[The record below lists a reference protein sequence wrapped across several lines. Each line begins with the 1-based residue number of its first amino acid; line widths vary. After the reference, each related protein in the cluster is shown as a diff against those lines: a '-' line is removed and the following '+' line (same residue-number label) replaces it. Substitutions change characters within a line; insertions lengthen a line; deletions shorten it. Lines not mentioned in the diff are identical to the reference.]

1 MYIDNNWFLSLH
13 ADISNPKVYTH
24 TIAGQTF
31 WDTDHLVLVRHK
43 NEIKTLHR
51 KELGKTMLVIRQ
63 SRNVWHTILPTN
75 YNMLTLFSSYDE
87 NNASEYFFFP
97 KINGEKLRHIAEKLD
112 MIDIIDENKWRFNI
126 TQTSTEEDN
135 LLYRLFIL
143 YTISGKSLIKGSA
156 LSSLKIQI
164 SIPTPFFSRKDIL
177 DGLIQELQLLGYL
190 IAGYFIQQPNGWTYE
205 INTSDYDI
213 LDYIRQHD
221 KSLASVEK
229 IVTKETA
236 DQVSIILANQY
247 PESKNI
253 IGTWWIKLFEV
264 K

>member
-24 TIAGQTF
+24 TIAGQIF

-43 NEIKTLHR
+43 NEIKTFHR
-51 KELGKTMLVIRQ
+51 KDLGETMLVIRQ
-63 SRNVWHTILPTN
+63 SHNFWHTIVTNN
-75 YNMLTLFSSYDE
+75 YNMLMLFSGYDE

-97 KINGEKLRHIAEKLD
+97 KINGEKLRHIAGKLD

-143 YTISGKSLIKGSA
+143 YTISGKSLIKWSA
-156 LSSLKIQI
+156 LSSLKVQI
-164 SIPTPFFSRKDIL
+164 SIPTPFFSRKEIL
-177 DGLIQELQLLGYL
+177 DRLIQEFQLLGYL

-236 DQVSIILANQY
+236 DQVSIILENQY

-253 IGTWWIKLFEV
+253 ISTWWIKLFEV

>member
-1 MYIDNNWFLSLH
+1 MYIDNNWFLSLDS
-13 ADISNPKVYTH
+13 DINNPRVYTH

-51 KELGKTMLVIRQ
+51 KDLGKTMLVIRQ
-63 SRNVWHTILPTN
+63 SRSFWNTILPTN
-75 YNMLTLFSSYDE
+75 YNILTLFSGYDE
-87 NNASEYFFFP
+87 HTGSEYFFFP
-97 KINGEKLRHIAEKLD
+97 KVNGEKLQHVAQTIG
-112 MIDIIDENKWRFNI
+112 NI
-126 TQTSTEEDN
+126 TILNHTKWWFQINKQVDEEDN
-135 LLYRLFIL
+135 LLYKLFIL
-143 YTISGKSLIKGSA
+143 YTISGKSLIKWSA
-156 LSSLKIQI
+156 LSSVKIQI

-177 DGLIQELQLLGYL
+177 DGLIQDLQLLGYL
-190 IAGYFIQQPNGWTYE
+190 IAGYFTQQPNGWTYE

-253 IGTWWIKLFEV
+253 IDTWWIKLFEV

>member
-13 ADISNPKVYTH
+13 ANISNPRIYTH
-24 TIAGQTF
+24 TISGQIF

-43 NEIKTLHR
+43 NEIKTFHR
-51 KELGKTMLVIRQ
+51 KDLGKTMLVIRQ
-63 SRNVWHTILPTN
+63 SRSFW
-75 YNMLTLFSSYDE
+75 
-87 NNASEYFFFP
+87 
-97 KINGEKLRHIAEKLD
+97 HIAGKLD

-135 LLYRLFIL
+135 LLYKFFIL
-143 YTISGKSLIKGSA
+143 YTISGKSLIKWSA

-177 DGLIQELQLLGYL
+177 DRLIQELQLLGYL
-190 IAGYFIQQPNGWTYE
+190 IAWYFTQQPNGWTYE